1 MRVGERFLPG
11 SDFAPWGRIRG
22 QEAKKH
28 PKSTENQGLGKGR
41 GRGCSSFPNGNG
53 GYHMAEEN
61 ENKKKFPLW
70 IYPETRKLVT
80 DWYKKDNCQSQSE
93 FIEKAIKF
101 YCGYIAAENGVRF
114 LPAAITSAMTGM
126 VDSLENR
133 MARLIFKLAV
143 EMSMMMNILAANAD
157 VDENTLRRLRGK
169 CVNDVKKSVGSVTF
183 EDVARFQK
191 GE

>member
-1 MRVGERFLPG
+1 MV
-11 SDFAPWGRIRG
+11 
-22 QEAKKH
+22 
-28 PKSTENQGLGKGR
+28 
-41 GRGCSSFPNGNG
+41 
-53 GYHMAEEN
+53 EEN

-93 FIEKAIKF
+93 FIEKAIRF

>member
-1 MRVGERFLPG
+1 
-11 SDFAPWGRIRG
+11 
-22 QEAKKH
+22 
-28 PKSTENQGLGKGR
+28 
-41 GRGCSSFPNGNG
+41 
-53 GYHMAEEN
+53 MAEEN

-93 FIEKAIKF
+93 FIEKAIRF

-114 LPAAITSAMTGM
+114 LPAAITSVMTGM

>member
-1 MRVGERFLPG
+1 
-11 SDFAPWGRIRG
+11 
-22 QEAKKH
+22 
-28 PKSTENQGLGKGR
+28 
-41 GRGCSSFPNGNG
+41 
-53 GYHMAEEN
+53 MAEEN

-93 FIEKAIKF
+93 FIEKAIRF

>member
-1 MRVGERFLPG
+1 MKN
-11 SDFAPWGRIRG
+11 AI
-22 QEAKKH
+22 
-28 PKSTENQGLGKGR
+28 NQNWTGLQ
-41 GRGCSSFPNGNG
+41 RGCGPFSNGNG
-53 GYHMAEEN
+53 GYRGEKT
-61 ENKKKFPLW
+61 NKRNSLCGS
-70 IYPETRKLVT
+70 TDRKLVNN
-80 DWYKKDNCQSQSE
+80 WYKDNVEPGE
-93 FIEKAIKF
+93 FIEKAIRF
-101 YCGYIAAENGVRF
+101 TAATSRRNGVRF